1 MPNPEDRLSYERVRE
16 DSYDNY
22 HINHHHNFPQE
33 ISDTDYPASRFQSHK
48 SVTDCD
54 NKFIFSIDSD
64 EDHGGNS
71 ATLPFR

>member
-1 MPNPEDRLSYERVRE
+1 MPNPEDRLSYQRVRE
-16 DSYDNY
+16 DNFDNY
-22 HINHHHNFPQE
+22 HNDHHHNYPQE

-48 SVTDCD
+48 PITIC
-54 NKFIFSIDSD
+54 NYKFIFSIDSD